1 MAISHAIDVHE
12 ESPIRSLSGGAGIFA
27 DRHRGRTV
35 RDLFTGALAAR
46 MMSMVVLVVGVA
58 PIIAPLIGSLLLH
71 LAGWRAIFIL
81 LAAFGTLCAIVARIL
96 LPETRAVEQRTSSGV
111 RGTLR
116 LYGRLLISRNFIP
129 YAGALALA
137 QGAFF
142 AASGSRPSSSPF
154 AELSRSTI
162 LRSISRK
169 RCRAL
174 AAIRSALNRAT
185 RRGQAPRL
193 IRISPMP
200 FDPLSLFGTLI

>member
-1 MAISHAIDVHE
+1 
-12 ESPIRSLSGGAGIFA
+12 
-27 DRHRGRTV
+27 
-35 RDLFTGALAAR
+35 
-46 MMSMVVLVVGVA
+46 MVVLVVGVA
-58 PIIAPLIGSLLLH
+58 PIITPLIDSLLLH
-71 LAGWRAIFIL
+71 LAGGRAIFIL

-96 LPETRAVEQRTSSGV
+96 LPETRAAEQRTSSGV
-111 RGTLR
+111 LGTLR

-129 YAGALALA
+129 YAGALALALALA

-162 LRSISRK
+162 LRSIPRK

-193 IRISPMP
+193 TRISPML